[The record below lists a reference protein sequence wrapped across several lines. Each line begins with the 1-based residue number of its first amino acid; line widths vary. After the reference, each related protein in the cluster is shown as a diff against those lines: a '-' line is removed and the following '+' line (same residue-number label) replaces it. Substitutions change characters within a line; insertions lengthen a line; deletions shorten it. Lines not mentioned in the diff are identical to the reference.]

1 MAEKTQVKKTQQVS
15 VGASMQNNQQ
25 NSVITTNGVIG
36 NNAQTSDEKR
46 QEEHKNEN
54 ASSWLGRNWGWI
66 LAGVSV
72 VGLGVYFLIRQ
83 RKKDKDKEKEAN
95 KKNENKKFDTK
106 ENVDKMFTLAEVS
119 GKEERGSK
127 SGNTNMPLSSIS
139 VRQQDGS
146 YVRLNRDGS
155 YKSINYDIVGRRAY
169 YDVNSKAYHTNSS
182 TQDAYKTATSY
193 MADGNIQF
201 RSSSTLEGNKT
212 VIYNATGSTV
222 LSRAETPI
230 HSGNNGTLANNAQR
244 YLDNDNVTGY
254 ANGNS
259 R

>member
-1 MAEKTQVKKTQQVS
+1 MAEKTQVKKTQQAS
-15 VGASMQNNQQ
+15 VDASMQNNQQ
-25 NSVITTNGVIG
+25 KSGVTTNGIIA
-36 NNAQTSDEKR
+36 NNTQISEKKR

-54 ASSWLGRNWGWI
+54 ASGWLSRNWGWI

-72 VGLGVYFLIRQ
+72 VGLGVYFLVRQ
-83 RKKDKDKEKEAN
+83 RNKDKDKEKSAN

-106 ENVDKMFTLAEVS
+106 ENVDKMFTLTEVS

-146 YVRLNRDGS
+146 YVCLNRDGT
-155 YKSINYDIVGRRAY
+155 YKSINYNVVGRRAY

-182 TQDAYKTATSY
+182 TQDGYKTATSY
-193 MADGNIQF
+193 MTDGNIQF

-212 VIYNATGSTV
+212 VVYNATGSTV

-244 YLDNDNVTGY
+244 YLDADNVTAY
-254 ANGNS
+254 TNGNS